1 MNAYKND
8 VEKSAQML
16 EIYYKMKKSTPE
28 FFANRDLDN
37 KEIQSS
43 LDHQDY
49 VSLPVTPDNQNL
61 IFHRLSSYEPKHYIF
76 DEAVKTFIIA
86 CEVYAYH
93 KGPRSGTI
101 FVFDL
106 KNVRL
111 GHIFQPSIGSIRKG
125 IRFLEEGN
133 PFDITAVH
141 VLNTVPFF
149 NLILGLVK
157 PFAMSEMVNKVQ
169 FHSGN
174 MDYEKFYK
182 ECIPRSHLPS
192 DFGGDLASIEQL
204 HKENRADIMKLR
216 DYFLLE
222 EQQANR
228 DFDMHE
234 CDDAKALKARMTKQI
249 EEK

>member
-1 MNAYKND
+1 
-8 VEKSAQML
+8 ML
-16 EIYYKMKKSTPE
+16 EIYYKMKKTTPE

-43 LDHQDY
+43 FDHQDY
-49 VSLPVTPDNQNL
+49 VSLPVTNDNQNL
-61 IFHRLSSYEPKHYIF
+61 IFHRLSSYEPKHYVF
-76 DEAVKTFIIA
+76 DDAVKTFIISS
-86 CEVYAYH
+86 EIYAY
-93 KGPRSGTI
+93 KNGPRSGTI

-106 KNVRL
+106 KGVGI
-111 GHIFQPSIGSIRKG
+111 GHIFRPSVSSIRKG
-125 IRFLEEGN
+125 MRFLQEGN

-157 PFAMSEMVNKVQ
+157 PFAMSEMLNKVQ
-169 FHSGN
+169 FHPSN

-192 DFGGDLASIEQL
+192 DFGGDLASIEEL
-204 HKENRADIMKLR
+204 HKENRQHIMNLR

-222 EQQANR
+222 EQQSNK
-228 DFDMHE
+228 DFDMYE
-234 CDDAKALKARMTKQI
+234 CDDSKALKARMSSKAD
-249 EEK
+249 KK